1 MFYDASAFL
10 FTQGREKSIECEE
23 ETHSVTRDAMRKKN
37 TALHNKRPSRA
48 RLFAT
53 SHATQIRHFNT
64 AFRVPSDD
72 DERKKESDRD

>member
-1 MFYDASAFL
+1 MTRVHFL
-10 FTQGREKSIECEE
+10 FVHREKKSIECEE
-23 ETHSVTRDAMRKKN
+23 EAHSVTRDAMRKKN

-48 RLFAT
+48 RLSAT

-64 AFRVPSDD
+64 AFRVRSD